1 VAAKHQIPSLQTN
14 QHVYSVRIE
23 ISSSRLLLTSYSES
37 TMRPTGYGS
46 DTDSDAQAS
55 GGRKISSNVGPVPTS
70 AGLNRPAGNIIK
82 GAVDDKGNLKDA
94 ALLLGIKLDLE
105 AEIHLTA
112 RIRGDITIG
121 LY

>member
-1 VAAKHQIPSLQTN
+1 LG
-14 QHVYSVRIE
+14 Y
-23 ISSSRLLLTSYSES
+23 TSDSA
-37 TMRPTGYGS
+37 S
-46 DTDSDAQAS
+46 DDGQAS
-55 GGRKISSNVGPVPTS
+55 GGRKLATNNVGLPPTS
-70 AGLNRPAGNIIK
+70 SHLNRPAGNIVK
-82 GAVDDKGNLKDA
+82 GPVDENGKLKDP

>member
-1 VAAKHQIPSLQTN
+1 MSDSDSGSASPSGQATGGRKVTSTTSTTASPSIPSA
-14 QHVYSVRIE
+14 SVP
-23 ISSSRLLLTSYSES
+23 SSSRLN
-37 TMRPTGYGS
+37 
-46 DTDSDAQAS
+46 Q
-55 GGRKISSNVGPVPTS
+55 
-70 AGLNRPAGNIIK
+70 PAGSLLK
-82 GAVDDKGNLKDA
+82 GATDDNGKLKDA

>member
-1 VAAKHQIPSLQTN
+1 MATVEATTRSNNAYLS
-14 QHVYSVRIE
+14 
-23 ISSSRLLLTSYSES
+23 
-37 TMRPTGYGS
+37 
-46 DTDSDAQAS
+46 DSDDGQAS
-55 GGRKISSNVGPVPTS
+55 GGRRGGTLASLPVPPTSSN
-70 AGLNRPAGNIIK
+70 LNQPAGSLVK
-82 GAVDDKGNLKDA
+82 GAVDEKGNLKDA

>member
-1 VAAKHQIPSLQTN
+1 MA
-14 QHVYSVRIE
+14 
-23 ISSSRLLLTSYSES
+23 SES
-37 TMRPTGYGS
+37 TIRPTGYSS
-46 DTDSDAQAS
+46 DTDSDGQAS
-55 GGRKISSNVGPVPTS
+55 GGRKISNIGPVPSS
-70 AGLNRPAGNIIK
+70 ANLNRPAGNIVK
-82 GAVDDKGNLKDA
+82 GPVDDNGKLKDA

>member
-1 VAAKHQIPSLQTN
+1 
-14 QHVYSVRIE
+14 
-23 ISSSRLLLTSYSES
+23 
-37 TMRPTGYGS
+37 MS
-46 DTDSDAQAS
+46 DTATRPATRPAGYMSDSDDGQAS
-55 GGRKISSNVGPVPTS
+55 GGRKVSANVSTYPQAPSSS
-70 AGLNRPAGNIIK
+70 SLNRPAGSIVK
-82 GAVDDKGNLKDA
+82 GPVDDNGKLKDA

>member
-1 VAAKHQIPSLQTN
+1 VLIVCT
-14 QHVYSVRIE
+14 
-23 ISSSRLLLTSYSES
+23 
-37 TMRPTGYGS
+37 S
-46 DTDSDAQAS
+46 DTATRPAGYTSDSDDGQAS
-55 GGRKISSNVGPVPTS
+55 GGRKLTTNVGGYPQPQVPSTPS
-70 AGLNRPAGNIIK
+70 SSSLNRPAGSIVK
-82 GAVDDKGNLKDA
+82 GPVDDNGKLKDA

>member
-1 VAAKHQIPSLQTN
+1 M
-14 QHVYSVRIE
+14 
-23 ISSSRLLLTSYSES
+23 S
-37 TMRPTGYGS
+37 TLDATARQQTGYAS
-46 DTDSDAQAS
+46 DASSDAQAS
-55 GGRKISSNVGPVPTS
+55 GGRKISNNVGPVPS
-70 AGLNRPAGNIIK
+70 SSNLNRPAGNIIK

-94 ALLLGIKLDLE
+94 ALLIGIKLDLE

>member
-1 VAAKHQIPSLQTN
+1 M
-14 QHVYSVRIE
+14 
-23 ISSSRLLLTSYSES
+23 SSATATRPLGYTS
-37 TMRPTGYGS
+37 
-46 DTDSDAQAS
+46 DSDDGQAS
-55 GGRKISSNVGPVPTS
+55 GGRKISTNIANMGGPPSSSNLG
-70 AGLNRPAGNIIK
+70 RPAGSIVK
-82 GAVDDKGNLKDA
+82 GPVNNDGSLKDA

>member
-1 VAAKHQIPSLQTN
+1 MRIPD
-14 QHVYSVRIE
+14 HVSSDTKLGANGYS
-23 ISSSRLLLTSYSES
+23 S
-37 TMRPTGYGS
+37 GS
-46 DTDSDAQAS
+46 DDGQAS
-55 GGRKISSNVGPVPTS
+55 GGRMPAKYQNNIGLPPSSSN
-70 AGLNRPAGNIIK
+70 LNRPAGNIVK
-82 GAVDDKGNLKDA
+82 GPVDDNGKLKDA

>member
-1 VAAKHQIPSLQTN
+1 MATVD
-14 QHVYSVRIE
+14 SVPRPMGY
-23 ISSSRLLLTSYSES
+23 TSD
-37 TMRPTGYGS
+37 S
-46 DTDSDAQAS
+46 DTDGQAS
-55 GGRKISSNVGPVPTS
+55 GGRKVTATGLGGKAPSSS
-70 AGLNRPAGNIIK
+70 GLSRPAGSIIK
-82 GAVDDKGNLKDA
+82 GAVDENGKLKDA

>member
-1 VAAKHQIPSLQTN
+1 MLTL
-14 QHVYSVRIE
+14 
-23 ISSSRLLLTSYSES
+23 ISDS
-37 TMRPTGYGS
+37 TIRPTAYGS
-46 DTDSDAQAS
+46 DTESDGQAS
-55 GGRKISSNVGPVPTS
+55 GGRKVSSKVGPVPSS
-70 AGLNRPAGNIIK
+70 ATLNRPAGNIIK
-82 GAVDDKGNLKDA
+82 GPVDENGKPKDA

>member
-1 VAAKHQIPSLQTN
+1 MG
-14 QHVYSVRIE
+14 Y
-23 ISSSRLLLTSYSES
+23 TS
-37 TMRPTGYGS
+37 
-46 DTDSDAQAS
+46 DSDSDGQAS
-55 GGRKISSNVGPVPTS
+55 GGRKVTSNINQVPSSS
-70 AGLNRPAGNIIK
+70 HLNRPAGSLIK
-82 GAVDDKGNLKDA
+82 GPVDDNGKLKDP